1 MRYRRRK
8 KSDIAMLWDRAPDAD
23 NYAGRKRAIVLK
35 TIVFFCF
42 SVVFFK
48 LFYLMVIQHKGLSEK
63 AEQQYSRAV
72 TLMPQRG
79 TIYDRSMR
87 ELAVNI
93 ETNSLYA
100 VPVKMENVNDVSS
113 RLSPVVKVSANILS
127 SRLADGKGRKSS
139 FMWIA
144 RKMDEDMSRGAEK
157 VKDKLKNTVGVVTET
172 KRYYPKGQLAA
183 HILGYTD
190 IDNKG
195 LEGIERRY
203 DKHMKGQVKKVQLGR
218 DAHGLNLANN
228 TEEGIPGNSLL
239 LTIDEGLQHI
249 VERELAGAVETWHA
263 EGAVGIMMDP
273 LTGEIFALAN
283 MPTYDLNVPADAD
296 VSERRNRAI
305 TDSYEPGSTFKVIS
319 ASGVIEEGLV
329 TPESKFD
336 CSKGYINVGGGKPIR
351 DVHKNGVLTFKECV
365 QKSSNV
371 CLIQAGTI
379 LGEKKFYE
387 YVKGFGFGDKTG
399 IDLIGEVGGLLK
411 SPGAWSGRT
420 LATMSIGQEIGV
432 TPLQIL
438 RAYSAIANGG
448 RLMKPYIVSE
458 VISPDR
464 RIIEKSSPKVERQV
478 VSEET
483 AKTMRDILKTVVTEG
498 GTAQRASI
506 KGNAVAG
513 KTGTAQMIDPKTGR
527 YSSSDYVSSFVGFV
541 PADNPRISLII
552 VVFKPRGAS
561 YGGTVAAP
569 VFRNIIEQT
578 LTYLDVPMERDENN
592 ITLVSR

>member
-1 MRYRRRK
+1 MKYRRRK
-8 KSDIAMLWDRAPDAD
+8 KPDVALLWDRFPDAD
-23 NYAGRKRAIVLK
+23 YSHSRKRAVVLK
-35 TIVFFCF
+35 TIVFFAF
-42 SVVFFK
+42 FVVFFK
-48 LFYLMVIQHKGLSEK
+48 LFYLMVIQHKDLSEK
-63 AEQQYSRAV
+63 AAQQYSRAV

-100 VPVKMENVNDVSS
+100 VPLKVDNISYVSS
-113 RLSPVVKVSANILS
+113 RLSPVAKVSANILS

-139 FMWIA
+139 FMWIT

-157 VKDKLKNTVGVVTET
+157 VKDELKNTVGIVTET

-203 DKHMKGQVKKVQLGR
+203 DKYMKGQVKKVQLGR

-249 VERELAGAVETWHA
+249 VERELAGAVEIWQA

-273 LTGEIFALAN
+273 VTGEILALAN
-283 MPTYDLNVPADAD
+283 MPTYDLNMPADAEA
-296 VSERRNRAI
+296 SERRNRAI
-305 TDSYEPGSTFKVIS
+305 TDSYEPGSTFKIIA

-329 TPESKFD
+329 TPERKFD
-336 CSKGYINVGGGKPIR
+336 CSKGYINVSGGKPIR

-371 CLIQAGTI
+371 CLIQAGAI
-379 LGEKKFYE
+379 LGEKKFYK
-387 YVKGFGFGDKTG
+387 YVKEFGFGDKTK

-411 SPGAWSGRT
+411 SPESWSGRT
-420 LATMSIGQEIGV
+420 LATISIGQEIGV

-464 RIIEKSSPKVERQV
+464 RIIEKSSPKIERQV

-483 AKTMRDILKTVVTEG
+483 AKTMRDILKTVVEEG

-506 KGNAVAG
+506 KGNLVAG

-527 YSSSDYVSSFVGFV
+527 YSASDYVSSFVGFV

-552 VVFKPRGAS
+552 VVFKPRGAR